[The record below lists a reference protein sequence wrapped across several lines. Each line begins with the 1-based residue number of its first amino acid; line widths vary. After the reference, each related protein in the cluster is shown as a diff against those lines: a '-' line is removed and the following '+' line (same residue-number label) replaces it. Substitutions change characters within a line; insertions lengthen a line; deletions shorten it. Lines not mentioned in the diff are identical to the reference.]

1 MEIKNGLLTNGSNS
15 IPLDKIVSCGVV
27 EKNDVNDPGMSL
39 IMKVISIF
47 PMWGGFIFFV
57 KSASRINATFGD
69 FIIFGV
75 VCAVANLV
83 YLAAIMKI
91 RQFIYAEKNY
101 GLRLSLTSGEA
112 ELFWSFDKAFVFQV
126 RDVIADALTAER
138 KQAISYNIN
147 IEKQEIKNTSTT
159 HVTNNYNY
167 DIKIENN
174 EGLSE
179 SDLKFLMNEF
189 REGMQPVAQ
198 QVQESGN
205 QELKTLMEELRTLVN
220 SGNPPAGALKR
231 VYDKM
236 KACSEGFGVYQSV
249 LGIGGLIG
257 QAAMIFAG

>member
-1 MEIKNGLLTNGSNS
+1 
-15 IPLDKIVSCGVV
+15 
-27 EKNDVNDPGMSL
+27 
-39 IMKVISIF
+39 MKVISSF
-47 PMWGGFIFFV
+47 PMWGGFIYYV
-57 KSASRINATFGD
+57 TLGGLIDGTIGD
-69 FIIFGV
+69 FITFGV
-75 VCAVANLV
+75 VCAVANSF

-91 RQFIYAEKNY
+91 RQFIYAAKNY
-101 GLRLSLTSGEA
+101 GLRLSLTSGET
-112 ELFWSFDKAFVFQV
+112 ELFWSFDKVFVFQV

-147 IEKQEIKNTSTT
+147 IEKQEIKDNSTT
-159 HVTNNYNY
+159 HITNNYNY

-179 SDLKFLMNEF
+179 SDLNFLMNEF
-189 REGMQPVAQ
+189 REGMQPIAQ

-205 QELKTLMEELRTLVN
+205 EELKTLMEELRTLVN

-231 VYDKM
+231 VYEKM